1 MEHTKA
7 SCNSIILIS
16 CLPLLRV
23 SNKKKRVEI
32 DNDVIA
38 EKKRVYSQGQ
48 NDTLVVKGLSKQYT
62 LHNLTQVLA
71 VDDLSF
77 GVTPGQVRLV

>member
-1 MEHTKA
+1 MAHTKA

-16 CLPLLRV
+16 YLPLLRV

-77 GVTPGQVRLV
+77 GVTPGQVGRV

>member
-1 MEHTKA
+1 MAHTKT

-16 CLPLLRV
+16 CLSSLRV

-77 GVTPGQVRLV
+77 GVTPGQVGLV